1 MFWSD
6 PNLYGVTL
14 PYKDLAN
21 PLATGLHHIP
31 RFLPPTYGF
40 SSPFFPPQVN
50 PQGLLP
56 TQPLAQQ
63 PFTPF
68 AQQPI
73 TPFAQQPFT
82 PFMQQL
88 FTPFMQQPF
97 TPMVQPFGQF
107 LRPELMPSMLGV
119 NPYTQA
125 YNFTPQP
132 IVPFRPF
139 F

>member
-14 PYKDLAN
+14 PYRDIAN
-21 PLATGLHHIP
+21 PMATGLHNIP

-40 SSPFFPPQVN
+40 TTPYITPQVL

-56 TQPLAQQ
+56 TQYAQQ
-63 PFTPF
+63 TFN
-68 AQQPI
+68 
-73 TPFAQQPFT
+73 
-82 PFMQQL
+82 
-88 FTPFMQQPF
+88 
-97 TPMVQPFGQF
+97 PMVQPFGQF
-107 LRPELMPSMLGV
+107 IRPEMVQQFGQFFRPELMQPIVGL

-132 IVPFRPF
+132 IVPFRPYF
-139 F
+139 